1 MIHLFW
7 MVFACLVRKVQHP
20 LSTVTVA
27 PGGNATLGCSFSASL
42 NINSLI
48 VNWQYGDTVVHSFYL
63 GKDQL
68 ERQGANY
75 RGRTYLFK
83 EELLKGN
90 ASLLLTAVRSE
101 DVGDYTCHIT
111 NEQGSTSEKIKVILA
126 APFDEPLL
134 SLQPTCDSINIT
146 VTVSNGYP
154 EPEFKWH
161 DSSGRELNQTQSSVL
176 LDSRGRYQVSS
187 TINFQSNSI
196 ETISVE
202 IKLEVLNQNIIRSL
216 LLHPP
221 PEYCQDCCQVT
232 PTSRGGVS
240 VVFSFL
246 LFIVLVILILCLIK
260 YNKKS
265 SDGPREQ
272 EHTLAE
278 PSTST
283 SL

>member
-1 MIHLFW
+1 YYYYYYYIYYCFTIIL
-7 MVFACLVRKVQHP
+7 LVKVQHP

-75 RGRTYLFK
+75 RGRTHLFK

-111 NEQGSTSEKIKVILA
+111 NEQGSTT
-126 APFDEPLL
+126 PFDEPLL

-221 PEYCQDCCQVT
+221 PEYCQGHAALRLMVQTFYNRYVLSYNAQDHREHRNRIHSGKYTSVT
-232 PTSRGGVS
+232 PP
-240 VVFSFL
+240 
-246 LFIVLVILILCLIK
+246 C
-260 YNKKS
+260 Y
-265 SDGPREQ
+265 
-272 EHTLAE
+272 
-278 PSTST
+278 

>member
-1 MIHLFW
+1 ML
-7 MVFACLVRKVQHP
+7 LLLLLLLLLYLKVQHP

-75 RGRTYLFK
+75 RGRTHLFK

-111 NEQGSTSEKIKVILA
+111 NEQGSTSEKIKVIMA

-202 IKLEVLNQNIIRSL
+202 IKLEV
-216 LLHPP
+216 
-221 PEYCQDCCQVT
+221 T
-232 PTSRGGVS
+232 FG
-240 VVFSFL
+240 
-246 LFIVLVILILCLIK
+246 LFIYLFKEDTGERGSLILVNTSKTNIK
-260 YNKKS
+260 TYKMRPDILFFFIVRLLS
-265 SDGPREQ
+265 CGFD
-272 EHTLAE
+272 
-278 PSTST
+278 
-283 SL
+283 